1 MQYTQGSK
9 AHRISPTP
17 EPNLVPLPFCQSGS
31 LPSTEP
37 SPHTLATSAAS
48 PFDEDLSNNWALQEE
63 ASGSQQADASWEIVS
78 GAGLSVEDRPSQGGA
93 CAFSD
98 AFVSMTDGGVS
109 GLVLPWE
116 TPLMP
121 AIFSDDI
128 PASMGLCE
136 PKLAIPGDAPQVP
149 VAELAISGGRQS
161 TPRAA
166 SGSSWAEQAIMP
178 LLDEVPADK
187 SSRLL
192 AHCVTKWRLILNRYH
207 SEQSTQ
213 TFEDDEIEAC
223 FGTRSVRTI
232 AKRANSCLAFLRWFD
247 VMGPMHLRPFCDEA
261 SWSYIGFVRRSGAG
275 ASCASMSD
283 DPRPVLLVGDHFK
296 SNMSSQLSCRFVTTM
311 KHGNILKAGREFPSL
326 QTAVLL
332 AGPQEDLS
340 LDGRTSAPWAL
351 RPLHAGPSPSVG
363 STYNVSSL
371 ALRRSRK

>member
-1 MQYTQGSK
+1 MES
-9 AHRISPTP
+9 AEASHASSRSLPAP
-17 EPNLVPLPFCQSGS
+17 EPKLVPLPFCQSGS
-31 LPSTEP
+31 LHTPPASSQPSVNWGRVFDSSLSPSLFEGSEPRLGCAYEADRRESDISVAPPSPNPWDALSTEP
-37 SPHTLATSAAS
+37 SPRTLATSAAG

-78 GAGLSVEDRPSQGGA
+78 GAGLGVEDRPPQGGA

-98 AFVSMTDGGVS
+98 AFVRMTDGGAS

-116 TPLMP
+116 TPLMR

-178 LLDEVPADK
+178 MLDEVPADK
-187 SSRLL
+187 CSRLL

-213 TFEDDEIEAC
+213 TPEDDEIEAC
-223 FGTRSVRTI
+223 FGARSVRTI
-232 AKRANSCLAFLRWFD
+232 AKRANSCLSFLRWFD
-247 VMGPMHLRPFCDEA
+247 VMGPMHLRPL
-261 SWSYIGFVRRSGAG
+261 GVTSG
-275 ASCASMSD
+275 S
-283 DPRPVLLVGDHFK
+283 
-296 SNMSSQLSCRFVTTM
+296 
-311 KHGNILKAGREFPSL
+311 
-326 QTAVLL
+326 
-332 AGPQEDLS
+332 
-340 LDGRTSAPWAL
+340 
-351 RPLHAGPSPSVG
+351 
-363 STYNVSSL
+363 
-371 ALRRSRK
+371 